1 MVDGGPLIKELY
13 IPVGV
18 FAILGILF
26 AFILLFFSSL
36 IRPTKP
42 EGEKYLTYE
51 CSIPPIGEAWIQH
64 DVQYYMFALLFAVFD
79 VETVFLYPWAV
90 VFPSLGIMAVIEM
103 LLFILVLVVG
113 LAYAWKK
120 EALQWM

>member
-1 MVDGGPLIKELY
+1 MVGVLLVSELY

-18 FAILGILF
+18 FAVIGMIFPL
-26 AFILLFFSSL
+26 AILLFSRL
-36 IRPTKP
+36 IRPYKP
-42 EGEKYLTYE
+42 GGEKYLTYE
-51 CSIPPIGEAWIQH
+51 CSISPVGDARIQH
-64 DVQYYMFALLFAVFD
+64 NIQFYMFALLFAIFD

-90 VFPSLGIMAVIEM
+90 VFPSLGIMAVFEM
-103 LLFILVLVVG
+103 LLFIFVLVVG